1 MALIRILREIESGKD
16 WPASWCLSRIVV
28 LGKGT
33 EPKSPLDIR
42 PITILSKVYR
52 LWSRLRSLEVLG
64 HISNLMPPQVSA
76 TAGGISA
83 DMLAAYTANQIES
96 AKFAKKDICGVVIDL
111 IKCYN
116 TIPWGPVQ
124 SLLIKIGIP
133 SQYVTALFR
142 HLRDLHRSFDVH
154 GCCSEAIKAVK
165 GIAEGCAQLWLHYR
179 YGVTK
184 LWSTIGELG
193 H

>member
-1 MALIRILREIESGKD
+1 
-16 WPASWCLSRIVV
+16 
-28 LGKGT
+28 
-33 EPKSPLDIR
+33 
-42 PITILSKVYR
+42 
-52 LWSRLRSLEVLG
+52 
-64 HISNLMPPQVSA
+64 MPPQVSA

-83 DMLAAYTANQIES
+83 DMLAANTANQIES

-142 HLRDLHRSFDVH
+142 HLRDLHRFFDVH

-165 GIAEGCAQLWLHYR
+165 GIAEGCAMSVAVMASLSLWCHKVVEYHHS
-179 YGVTK
+179 GNT
-184 LWSTIGELG
+184 TICYADNLG